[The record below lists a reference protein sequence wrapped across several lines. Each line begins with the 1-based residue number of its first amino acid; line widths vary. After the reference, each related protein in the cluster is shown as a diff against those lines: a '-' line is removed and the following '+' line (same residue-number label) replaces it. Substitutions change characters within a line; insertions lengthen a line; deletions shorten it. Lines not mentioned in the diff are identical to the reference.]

1 MYYVH
6 NFNSSSTYCVDLIQ
20 KRDYEHFLATLLLPK
35 EIRPAAIALRA
46 FNVEVAS
53 VRDSVTDQVEDI
65 IIKNRELSDV

>member
-1 MYYVH
+1 M
-6 NFNSSSTYCVDLIQ
+6 FNSSSTYCVDLIQ